1 MLKLRKKMSKKILLI
16 TTKGCT
22 GCRTQKENLQAAIRD
37 NSKNITLEVKDFG
50 DMSKG
55 EITKWRNKRV
65 FLKDFPT
72 TVFINN
78 DVITFHTVG
87 SLPKIVNVRYIDL
100 YLK

>member
-1 MLKLRKKMSKKILLI
+1 MANRKIILI
-16 TTKGCT
+16 TTKGCV
-22 GCRTQKENLQAAIRD
+22 GCRIQRENIEKAIV
-37 NSKNITLEVKDFG
+37 NSKINIGFEVIDFDTLTKKEVI
-50 DMSKG
+50 
-55 EITKWRNKRV
+55 EYRNKRV

>member
-1 MLKLRKKMSKKILLI
+1 MVNRKIILI
-16 TTKGCT
+16 TTKGCV
-22 GCRTQKENLQAAIRD
+22 GCRIQRENIEKAII
-37 NSKNITLEVKDFG
+37 NSKINIGFEVIDFDTLTKKEVI
-50 DMSKG
+50 
-55 EITKWRNKRV
+55 EYRNKRV

>member
-1 MLKLRKKMSKKILLI
+1 
-16 TTKGCT
+16 
-22 GCRTQKENLQAAIRD
+22 
-37 NSKNITLEVKDFG
+37 
-50 DMSKG
+50 MSKG

>member
-1 MLKLRKKMSKKILLI
+1 MNKKILLI
-16 TTKGCT
+16 TTQGCT
-22 GCRTQKENLQAAIRD
+22 GCRIQKENLQAAIRD
-37 NSKNITLEVKDFG
+37 NRKDITLEVKDFA
-50 DMSKG
+50 DMSK
-55 EITKWRNKRV
+55 EEVSQWRNKRV